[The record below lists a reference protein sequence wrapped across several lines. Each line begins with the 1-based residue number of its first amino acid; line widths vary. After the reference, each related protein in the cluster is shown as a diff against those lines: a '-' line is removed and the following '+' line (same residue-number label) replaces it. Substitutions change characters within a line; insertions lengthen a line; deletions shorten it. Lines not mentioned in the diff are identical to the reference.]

1 MATLTIAKEGRSR
14 MNEEELS
21 PERRRDVETMMADLI
36 AHSTRAGVDIR
47 AAMQSMN
54 EIEAPRRSA
63 IESDESGESFT
74 ESFTIDVT
82 GILETLRG
90 LPDGAGTPAFVAAY
104 NRTHP
109 DWRDR
114 T

>member
-1 MATLTIAKEGRSR
+1 MSD
-14 MNEEELS
+14 EELT
-21 PERRRDVETMMADLI
+21 PEQRLDIEALMADLE
-36 AHSTRAGVDIR
+36 AQSARVGADLRT
-47 AAMQSMN
+47 AMRTMN

-63 IESDESGESFT
+63 IESDDSGESFT

-82 GILETLRG
+82 GILETLRA
-90 LPDGAGTPAFVAAY
+90 LPDGAGTSAFVSAY

-114 T
+114 SSKER